1 MNELNFVVEE
11 AKANVRLDQML
22 TLVMPEFSRSK
33 IRGLISKDLV
43 TIDGEIAKPSQRVR
57 LGQQIVVII
66 QKSPETSLA
75 PQKMDLPVLFEDGS
89 FIVIDK
95 PAGLSVHPGPGHPDG
110 TLVNG
115 VMAICPDIA
124 GVGEEHRPGIVH
136 RLDMDTSGVI
146 VVAKNEQCHRSL
158 SDQFKNR
165 TVIKKY
171 LALVDGNMDEQRAI
185 VEAPIARD
193 PHDRKK
199 MAVVANGRES
209 STEYT
214 VVERFPFFDYLRLN
228 PKTGRTHQIRVHL
241 YSLGHPVVGD
251 SLYGSK
257 INGLERQF
265 LHAESISLT
274 HPVDNILM
282 EFKSPLAHDLLKFK
296 KSLG

>member
-1 MNELNFVVEE
+1 MNALNFVVKEGD
-11 AKANVRLDQML
+11 VRLDQMVAL
-22 TLVMPEFSRSK
+22 MMPQYSRSK
-33 IRGLISKDLV
+33 VRDLIVKGLV
-43 TIDGEIAKPSQRVR
+43 TIDGKIGKPSIRV
-57 LGQQIVVII
+57 LPGQQIVVEM
-66 QKSPETSLA
+66 PRVLETTVR
-75 PQKMDLPVLFEDGS
+75 PQKMDLSVIFEDGS

-95 PAGLSVHPGPGHPDG
+95 PAGLSVHPGPGHLDG

-115 VMAICPDIA
+115 VMAICPGIA
-124 GVGEEHRPGIVH
+124 GVGEKNRPGIVH

-171 LALVDGNMDEQRAI
+171 LALVNGNMDEQRAI

-199 MAVVANGRES
+199 MAIVDHGRNS
-209 STEYT
+209 STEYR
-214 VVERFPFFDYLRLN
+214 VLERFPQFDYLELN

-251 SLYGSK
+251 SLYGGR
-257 INGLERQF
+257 IDGLERQF
-265 LHAESISLT
+265 LHAASISFA

-282 EFKSPLAHDLLKFK
+282 EFKSPLAQDLLKFK

>member
-1 MNELNFVVEE
+1 MNELNFVVE
-11 AKANVRLDQML
+11 KGNVRLDQML
-22 TLVMPEFSRSK
+22 TLRMPEYSRSK
-33 IRGLISKDLV
+33 VKDLIGKGLV
-43 TIDGEIAKPSQRVR
+43 TIDGKIGKPSLKVFS
-57 LGQQIVVII
+57 GQKIVVDMPRPI
-66 QKSPETSLA
+66 ETTIK
-75 PQKMDLPVLFEDGS
+75 PQKMDLSVIFEDGS

-95 PAGLSVHPGPGHPDG
+95 PAGLSVHPGPGHKDE

-115 VMAICPDIA
+115 VMAICPLIE
-124 GVGEEHRPGIVH
+124 GVGEENRPGIVH

-171 LALVDGNMDEQRAI
+171 LALVNGNMDEQRAI

-199 MAVVANGRES
+199 MAIVDNGRES
-209 STEYT
+209 STEYR
-214 VVERFPFFDYLRLN
+214 VVERFSYFDYLRIK

-241 YSLGHPVVGD
+241 YSLGHPVAGD
-251 SLYGSK
+251 SLYGGR

-274 HPVDNILM
+274 HPVDNISM
-282 EFKSPLAHDLLKFK
+282 EFKSPLAQDLLKFK
-296 KSLG
+296 KSLR

>member
-1 MNELNFVVEE
+1 MNALNFVVKEGD
-11 AKANVRLDQML
+11 VRLDQMVAL
-22 TLVMPEFSRSK
+22 MMPQYSRSK
-33 IRGLISKDLV
+33 VRDLIVKGLV
-43 TIDGEIAKPSQRVR
+43 TIDGKIGKPSIRV
-57 LGQQIVVII
+57 LPGQQIVVEM
-66 QKSPETSLA
+66 PRVLETTVR
-75 PQKMDLPVLFEDGS
+75 PQKMDLSVIFEDGS

-95 PAGLSVHPGPGHPDG
+95 PAGLSVHPGPGHLDG

-115 VMAICPDIA
+115 VMAICPGIA
-124 GVGEEHRPGIVH
+124 GVGEKNRPGIVH

-165 TVIKKY
+165 TITKKY
-171 LALVDGNMDEQRAI
+171 LALVNGNMDEQRAI

-199 MAVVANGRES
+199 MAIVNNGRES
-209 STEYT
+209 STEYR
-214 VVERFPFFDYLRLN
+214 VAERFPLFDYLSIR

-241 YSLGHPVVGD
+241 SSLGHPVAGD
-251 SLYGSK
+251 SLYGGT
-257 INGLERQF
+257 IDGLERQF

-274 HPVDNILM
+274 HPADNILM
-282 EFKSPLAHDLLKFK
+282 EFKSPLAQDLLKFK

>member
-1 MNELNFVVEE
+1 MNELNFVVE
-11 AKANVRLDQML
+11 KGDVRLDQML
-22 TLVMPEFSRSK
+22 TSMMPRYSRSK
-33 IRGLISKDLV
+33 VRDLIGKGLV
-43 TIDGEIAKPSQRVR
+43 TIDGKIGKPSLKVFS
-57 LGQQIVVII
+57 GQQIIVDIPRPI
-66 QKSPETSLA
+66 ETTIK
-75 PQKMDLPVLFEDGS
+75 PQKMDLSVIFEDGS

-95 PAGLSVHPGPGHPDG
+95 PAGLSVHPGPGHLDG

-115 VMAICPDIA
+115 VMAICPGIA
-124 GVGEEHRPGIVH
+124 GVGEKNRPGIVH

-171 LALVDGNMDEQRAI
+171 LALVNGNMDEQRAI
-185 VEAPIARD
+185 VEAPIGRD

-199 MAVVANGRES
+199 MAIVNNGRES
-209 STEYT
+209 STEYR
-214 VVERFPFFDYLRLN
+214 VAERYPLFDYLSIM

-241 YSLGHPVVGD
+241 YSLGHPVAGD
-251 SLYGSK
+251 SLYGGR

-265 LHAESISLT
+265 LHAESISFT

-282 EFKSPLAHDLLKFK
+282 EFKSPLAEDLLKFK
-296 KSLG
+296 NSLS

>member
-1 MNELNFVVEE
+1 
-11 AKANVRLDQML
+11 
-22 TLVMPEFSRSK
+22 
-33 IRGLISKDLV
+33 V
-43 TIDGEIAKPSQRVR
+43 TIDGKIGKPSLKVFS
-57 LGQQIVVII
+57 GQQIIVDIPRPI
-66 QKSPETSLA
+66 ETTIK
-75 PQKMDLPVLFEDGS
+75 PQKMDLSVIFEDGS

-95 PAGLSVHPGPGHPDG
+95 PSGLSVHPAPGHIDG

-115 VMAICPDIA
+115 VMAICPGIE
-124 GVGEEHRPGIVH
+124 GVGEENRPGIVH

-171 LALVDGNMDEQRAI
+171 LALVNGNMDEQRAI
-185 VEAPIARD
+185 VEAPIGRD

-199 MAVVANGRES
+199 MAIVNNGRES
-209 STEYT
+209 STEYR
-214 VVERFPFFDYLRLN
+214 VAERYPLFDYLSIM

-241 YSLGHPVVGD
+241 YSLGHPVAGD
-251 SLYGSK
+251 SLYGGR

-265 LHAESISLT
+265 LHAESISFT

-282 EFKSPLAHDLLKFK
+282 EFKSPLAEDLLKFK
-296 KSLG
+296 NSLS